1 MKFRSDFVT
10 NSSSSSYI
18 LSLKREKGKT
28 VEQTL
33 KGIDLKMS
41 AYDVLNMPDEDG
53 SSDFVIIETIAQLD
67 EYARD
72 MCWEMEPGEEYEV
85 YLDYKEAI
93 ENGEVLICKTIDQHN
108 TTMNDMLRQ
117 LGDIHGITLVDYN

>member
-18 LSLKREKGKT
+18 LSLKKEKGKS
-28 VEQTL
+28 VNQTL

-41 AYDVLNMPDEDG
+41 AYDVLKMPDEDG

-72 MCWEMEPGEEYEV
+72 MCWETEPGEEYEI
-85 YLDYKEAI
+85 YLDYKEEI
-93 ENGEVLICKTIDQHN
+93 RCGHTLIIKTIDQHN
-108 TTMNDMLRQ
+108 TTMSDLLRQ
-117 LGDIHGITLVDYN
+117 LGDAPGVTIINYD